1 MSSCWEC
8 PVPFWNTPQISPTR
22 EKWGSGNHN
31 LGSTVS
37 DVKSELWVFLNS
49 WIGIDNFDYNCS
61 RQGKETLVLLI
72 HAICQATK
80 IPVVYQTQ
88 HMHDIMSKCSYFL
101 LCKSG
106 LSTKGAGLQQYLSEE
121 KRNSRTVFSLTMKN
135 SSECTG

>member
-49 WIGIDNFDYNCS
+49 WIDIDNFDYNCS

-88 HMHDIMSKCSYFL
+88 HMHDIMSKCSYFFVVQVWIIN
-101 LCKSG
+101 KG
-106 LSTKGAGLQQYLSEE
+106 GWSTTISEE
-121 KRNSRTVFSLTMKN
+121 KRNSGTVFSLTMKN